1 MPFGCSISRKWW
13 NMPTAKQHKG
23 FHFAVAAVV
32 FLVESTMAGAALSG
46 NLSEFVAAGAH
57 LIIAAA
63 LIMWVSWSEE
73 CRKDLRIPLLL
84 TIATTFM
91 GPLGAAGTLVTLAF
105 MARYRKAAT
114 SFEEWYSAL
123 FPETRTESQ
132 MELWQRIIVGN
143 DSLDKS
149 SVAPFSDILFF
160 GTLAQKQELISLM
173 SRSFK
178 PVFAPILRAALNDS
192 NNSIRVQAA
201 SAITVIEDDFL
212 RRSLGLA
219 SDARQNPRDPAL
231 LLKLARFSDE
241 YANAGIL
248 DHDRELDSRNKAL
261 EAYREYLRLQPE
273 DQVARTAIG
282 RLLLLDEKYDEA
294 LLCSSVAIKEEEPS
308 LELILIYM
316 EALYHLHRFDELRR
330 LSAKYASLCE
340 GGRVS
345 PEAVET
351 LKLWASPA

>member
-1 MPFGCSISRKWW
+1 M
-13 NMPTAKQHKG
+13 
-23 FHFAVAAVV
+23 
-32 FLVESTMAGAALSG
+32 LAGAALSG
-46 NLSEFVAAGAH
+46 YLSEAVIVGAH
-57 LIIAAA
+57 LTIAAA
-63 LIMWVSWSEE
+63 LTIWVSLSDE
-73 CRKDLRIPLLL
+73 CRKDLRVPLLL
-84 TIATTFM
+84 TIATAFM
-91 GPLGAAGTLVTLAF
+91 GPIGAAGTLVTIAF

-114 SFEEWYSAL
+114 SFEEWYGAL

-149 SVAPFSDILFF
+149 SVAPFSDVLLF

-173 SRSFK
+173 SRSFQ
-178 PVFAPILRAALNDS
+178 PVFAPILRAALNDP

-212 RRSLGLA
+212 RRSLSLA

-248 DHDRELDSRNKAL
+248 DHERELDSRQKAL
-261 EAYREYLRLQPE
+261 GAYREYLRLRPE
-273 DQVARTAIG
+273 DQAARTAIG
-282 RLLLLDEKYDEA
+282 RLLLLDERYDEA
-294 LLCSSVAIKEEEPS
+294 VLCSSVAIEEEEPS
-308 LELILIYM
+308 IELILIYM

-330 LSAKYASLCE
+330 LSAKYSSLCE
-340 GGRVS
+340 GEHVS